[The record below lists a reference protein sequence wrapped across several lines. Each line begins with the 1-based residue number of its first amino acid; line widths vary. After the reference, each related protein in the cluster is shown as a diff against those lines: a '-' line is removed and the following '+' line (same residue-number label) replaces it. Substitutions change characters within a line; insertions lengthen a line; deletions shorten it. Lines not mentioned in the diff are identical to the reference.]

1 MPRVWPRSSL
11 EFLTE
16 LETNNDSDWFRAN
29 RDRYEKVLVE
39 PGRQVA
45 AAFAHLGHP
54 HFFRPYNNLR
64 FRPGPPLKENFA
76 IAIGYGGGGGY
87 YFDLSLD
94 GLLVAAGIHNPASD
108 QLERYRAAI
117 DNDRLGR
124 RFELAIRRAEAGG
137 LEPAPPELKRAP
149 KGYPIDHPRIE
160 LLRMKEL
167 TVFRRHKLGAW
178 LHDRRCI
185 ERLRTEFDA
194 ARPFVKWL
202 GEYVGPSQ
210 QPRR

>member
-1 MPRVWPRSSL
+1 VWPPAAL

-16 LETNNDSDWFRAN
+16 LEANNDRDWFRAN
-29 RDRYEKVLVE
+29 RARYERDLVE
-39 PGRQVA
+39 PGRQLA
-45 AAFAHLGHP
+45 AALAHLGQP

-94 GLLVAAGIHNPASD
+94 GLLVAAGIHAPASD

-117 DNDRLGR
+117 DNDRLARG
-124 RFELAIRRAEAGG
+124 FERAIRAAEAGG
-137 LEPAPPELKRAP
+137 LQTAPPELKRAP

-160 LLRMKEL
+160 RLRIKEL
-167 TVFRRHKLGAW
+167 TVFRRDELGPW
-178 LHDRRCI
+178 LHEPSCT
-185 ERLRTEFDA
+185 ERIRARLDA
-194 ARPFVKWL
+194 ARPLVRWL
-202 GEYVGPSQ
+202 GEHVGPSMR
-210 QPRR
+210 PRRA

>member
-1 MPRVWPRSSL
+1 MWPPAAL
-11 EFLTE
+11 VFLRE
-16 LETNNDSDWFRAN
+16 LEANNDGDWFRAN
-29 RDRYEKVLVE
+29 RERYDRDLLG
-39 PGRQVA
+39 PGRRVA
-45 AAFAHLGHP
+45 AALGHLGQP

-108 QLERYRAAI
+108 QLERFRAAI
-117 DNDRLGR
+117 DNDRLARG
-124 RFELAIRRAEAGG
+124 FERAVRAAQGGG
-137 LEPAPPELKRAP
+137 LETAPPELKRAP

-160 LLRMKEL
+160 RLRMKEL
-167 TVFRRHKLGAW
+167 TVFRREELGPW
-178 LHDRRCI
+178 LHEPACAQRIRA
-185 ERLRTEFDA
+185 RLEA

-202 GEYVGPSQ
+202 GEHVGPSLR
-210 QPRR
+210 PRPR